1 MGVAAAQAW
10 SLTLTSAVVLRSSG
24 QTVVKVA
31 TISCAMTSM
40 RIGKKLALESVGKI
54 PQSLNRADRA
64 EELA

>member
-31 TISCAMTSM
+31 TIQGAMPSM
-40 RIGKKLALESVGKI
+40 HVGKKLALESVGQI
-54 PQSLNRADRA
+54 TQSLNRTDRP
-64 EELA
+64 EDLP